1 MSGIYNYNILVYLT
15 FRAGEPEP
23 ESELVG
29 AVFFCSFDPSEKK
42 TRSWSCKKYAA
53 PVLAPKKE
61 NCIFVNL
68 VK

>member
-29 AVFFCSFDPSEKK
+29 AVFFAPLIHLKK
-42 TRSWSCKKYAA
+42 KPGAGAAKSMLLLYWLQKKKIVY
-53 PVLAPKKE
+53 LL
-61 NCIFVNL
+61 IL
-68 VK
+68 